1 MSNMVIFQTADGS
14 PGYNQF
20 EAVDEAVRFIE
31 KLRNEQGIEGAR
43 MFALEEIKYQ
53 LKPYYKVELQ
63 ALTTTTGSGSGSS
76 GSSSSTPSSTS
87 SSSSSSSS
95 PSSPSAPSAPSSPSA
110 PGSSGSSPSPAFAPP
125 SGGTSAPPPPAA
137 TPPADAPSEQ
147 DSTPEQPQRRGL
159 FGR

>member
-63 ALTTTTGSGSGSS
+63 ALTTTTGSGSGPS
-76 GSSSSTPSSTS
+76 GSSPSSSPS
-87 SSSSSSSS
+87 SSSPSAAPSSPSAPTSPGAPGGPGSSSSS
-95 PSSPSAPSAPSSPSA
+95 PSSPS
-110 PGSSGSSPSPAFAPP
+110 PAFAPP
-125 SGGTSAPPPPAA
+125 PGGAGAPPPPAA
-137 TPPADAPSEQ
+137 TPPADAPSE
-147 DSTPEQPQRRGL
+147 SESAPEQPQRRGL